1 MKAELNISSWK
12 SHLQTLIQTLTL
24 EKSLLCKKQAFFYAY
39 ALKKEISSRLSWG

>member
-24 EKSLLCKKQAFFYAY
+24 EKSLLFAKQAFFYAY
-39 ALKKEISSRLSWG
+39 ALKKEISSRLSCG